1 MLTVGRRSAP
11 SEAHSRSR
19 PDDPRWQD
27 RTIWSEVIVD
37 APTAAFARQYAAEW
51 ALQDMDGQVGNES
64 PSPNSGFEDEKL
76 YWARRVADE
85 ARHLSLTGAVRARYS
100 AQWSRGSGPRAL
112 SMSGGRCSSS

>member
-1 MLTVGRRSAP
+1 VPLWKLTPA
-11 SEAHSRSR
+11 AA

-37 APTAAFARQYAAEW
+37 APTSAFARLYAAEW

-76 YWARRVADE
+76 YWARRVPGE
-85 ARHLSLTGAVRARYS
+85 KARELRAGSQDGARILRATNL
-100 AQWSRGSGPRAL
+100 AERAARFQQVPTTR
-112 SMSGGRCSSS
+112 SPIQQ

>member
-1 MLTVGRRSAP
+1 VPLWKLTPA
-11 SEAHSRSR
+11 AA

-37 APTAAFARQYAAEW
+37 APTAAFARLYAAEW
-51 ALQDMDGQVGNES
+51 ALQDMDGQVGNET

-85 ARHLSLTGAVRARYS
+85 EARHLSLTGGGTSPVLRAVEQRERPKGVIDERRPL
-100 AQWSRGSGPRAL
+100 QQ
-112 SMSGGRCSSS
+112 